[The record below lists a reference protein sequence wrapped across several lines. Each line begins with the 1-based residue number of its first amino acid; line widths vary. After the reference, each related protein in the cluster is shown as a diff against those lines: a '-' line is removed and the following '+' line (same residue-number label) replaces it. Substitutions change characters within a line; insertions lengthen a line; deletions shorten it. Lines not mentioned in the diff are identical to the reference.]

1 MGSKVKCLE
10 SSLGPGPSTLDPFTY
25 RPLSIKPRV
34 RFAPSPTGYLHVGGA
49 RTALFNW
56 LFARHTGGTHVLR
69 IEDTDRERST
79 PEHTQ
84 VILDGLTWL
93 GISWDEGP
101 YFQGE
106 YASRHQADAER
117 LLAAGK
123 AYRCFCTREELDA
136 QRAQAEKDGV
146 GFRYDRRCFRLSKAE
161 AETRLRAGTPSTIR
175 FLLEDEEIAWDDAVH
190 GRISFQGRDLDDF
203 VILRSD
209 NTAIYNLAVVSDD
222 IDMRITHVIRG
233 DDHISN
239 TPKQIALYRA
249 LGYEPPVFAHVPMI
263 LGSDGKKLS
272 KRHGATAVGDYQ
284 ELGIL
289 PAAMRNFLAL
299 LGWSPGGDREIMP
312 QDEMIQ
318 LFTLEGIQKKAAVF
332 DTTKLE
338 WMNGQYLSALPAD
351 ALLEPVRR
359 QLARIAVDAAGRE
372 LSPLIDSVKARS
384 RTILHVAE
392 QVAVRLDPSRSVPDT
407 KGEALIRKM
416 GPGFSVSLGLA
427 ADALEAL
434 PLDAWNP
441 DRILETLR
449 HVAESNGL
457 KLGDVMQPIRV
468 ALTGS
473 TVSEPVNELLHVV
486 GRDNSLRRIR
496 ETARRLGGG
505 VGAA

>member
-1 MGSKVKCLE
+1 MK
-10 SSLGPGPSTLDPFTY
+10 T
-25 RPLSIKPRV
+25 PRV

-56 LFARHTGGTHVLR
+56 LFARHTGGTHILR

-101 YFQGE
+101 FFQGE
-106 YASRHQADAER
+106 YAARHQADAER
-117 LLAAGK
+117 LLAEGK

-136 QRAQAEKDGV
+136 QRAQAEGSGV
-146 GFRYDRRCFRLSKAE
+146 GFRYDRRCYRLNAGEIKARVE
-161 AETRLRAGTPSTIR
+161 AGKPSTIR

-222 IDMRITHVIRG
+222 IAMRISHVIRG

-249 LGYEPPVFAHVPMI
+249 LGAEPPVFAHVPMI

-272 KRHGATAVGDYQ
+272 KRHGATAVGDYREQ
-284 ELGIL
+284 GIF

-312 QDEMIQ
+312 EDEMVR

-338 WMNGQYLSALPAD
+338 WMNGQYLSALPA
-351 ALLEPVRR
+351 AELLQPVRR
-359 QLARIAVDAAGRE
+359 QLARVGVDGSGDVAAM
-372 LSPLIDSVKARS
+372 IDSVKARS
-384 RTILHVAE
+384 RTIVHVAE
-392 QVAVRLDPSRSVPDT
+392 QVAVRLDPSRSTPDS

-416 GPGFSVSLGLA
+416 GDTFAANLSLGVA
-427 ADALEAL
+427 ALENL
-434 PLDAWNP
+434 RPSEWKP

-449 HVAESNGL
+449 AVAESNTL

-473 TVSEPVNELLHVV
+473 TVSEPVNELLAVV
-486 GRDNSLRRIR
+486 GAEKSLERMRQM
-496 ETARRLGGG
+496 ARLPGGG
-505 VGAA
+505 ISAA

>member
-1 MGSKVKCLE
+1 M
-10 SSLGPGPSTLDPFTY
+10 TT
-25 RPLSIKPRV
+25 PRV

-56 LFARHTGGTHVLR
+56 LYARHTGGTHVLR

-79 PEHTQ
+79 ETHTR

-93 GISWDEGP
+93 GIEWDEGP
-101 YFQGE
+101 FFQGA
-106 YASRHQADAER
+106 YAARHQADAER
-117 LLAAGK
+117 LLSEGK

-136 QRAQAEKDGV
+136 QRARAEAAGV
-146 GFRYDRRCFRLSKAE
+146 GFRYDRRCRRLTPDE
-161 AETRLRAGTPSTIR
+161 VGERLRAGVPSTIR
-175 FLLEDEEIAWDDAVH
+175 FVVEDEEIAWEDAVH
-190 GRISFQGRDLDDF
+190 GRITFQGRDLDDF

-209 NTAIYNLAVVSDD
+209 NSAIYNLAVVSDD
-222 IDMRITHVIRG
+222 VAMGITHVIRG

-249 LGYEPPVFAHVPMI
+249 LGHEPPVFAHVPMI

-284 ELGIL
+284 EQGIL

-299 LGWSPGGDREIMP
+299 LGWSPGGDREILS

-338 WMNGQYLSALPAD
+338 WMNGQYLSVLPAEE
-351 ALLEPVRR
+351 LLEPVRR
-359 QLARIAVDAAGRE
+359 QLMRAGIEDARDLR
-372 LSPLIDSVKARS
+372 PLIDAVKARS

-392 QVAVRLDPSRSVPDT
+392 QVAVRLDPSRSTLDS
-407 KGEALIRKM
+407 KGAALIRKM
-416 GPGFSVSLGLA
+416 GPAFAANLHLGA
-427 ADALEAL
+427 AALEGL
-434 PLDAWNP
+434 GPRDWNP
-441 DRILETLR
+441 ERLLESLR
-449 HVAESNGL
+449 SLAESRGL

-473 TVSEPVNELLHVV
+473 TVSEPVNELLAVV
-486 GRDNSLRRIR
+486 GREASI
-496 ETARRLGGG
+496 RRLKEMAKLNAGG
-505 VGAA
+505 VPAA